1 MDDDIDGPWWKLL
14 VDHVN
19 FGSCGCEADVKGF
32 EWRPWL
38 IEDG

>member
-1 MDDDIDGPWWKLL
+1 MDKTWLDCED
-14 VDHVN
+14 
-19 FGSCGCEADVKGF
+19 GCEADEQGF